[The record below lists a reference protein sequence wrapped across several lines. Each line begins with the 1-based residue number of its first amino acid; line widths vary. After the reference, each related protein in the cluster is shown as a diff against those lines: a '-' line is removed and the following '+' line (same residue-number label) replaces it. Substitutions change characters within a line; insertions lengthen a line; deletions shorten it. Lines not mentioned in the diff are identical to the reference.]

1 MWQER
6 ESLEEENEVEAGK
19 VCEEENKT
27 KSLEQE
33 TCESTEERKARA
45 KEEREYEKVFNLMST
60 LVEKGELTVGS
71 RLPAER
77 TIAQELSISR
87 NSTREAIRMLENMG
101 AVESRQGSG
110 NYISGNMK
118 QGISQM
124 IRMMLLLNCVSRE
137 DICAFRRSMEKAV
150 CNAAMGN
157 PDGVAFLEEAER
169 ILERWPYKEA
179 EEKQETEDDCAF
191 HYCLIKAT
199 GNSFWVI
206 LMEAVSVIYREWIDK
221 VLKAADQKTK
231 ARIYLA
237 HCQMITALKKKD
249 HKACEKAVDLHY
261 DLIEEQ
267 LVRENI

>member
-110 NYISGNMK
+110 NYISGNM
-118 QGISQM
+118 QHGISQM

-169 ILERWPYKEA
+169 ILVPR
-179 EEKQETEDDCAF
+179 
-191 HYCLIKAT
+191 KAST
-199 GNSFWVI
+199 TTTCSAGFPMFSH
-206 LMEAVSVIYREWIDK
+206 A
-221 VLKAADQKTK
+221 
-231 ARIYLA
+231 
-237 HCQMITALKKKD
+237 
-249 HKACEKAVDLHY
+249 
-261 DLIEEQ
+261 
-267 LVRENI
+267 

>member
-6 ESLEEENEVEAGK
+6 GSLEEENEVEAGK
-19 VCEEENKT
+19 VCEEESKT
-27 KSLEQE
+27 KRLEQE
-33 TCESTEERKARA
+33 ACESTEERKARA

-60 LVEKGELTVGS
+60 LVEKGELAVGS

-124 IRMMLLLNCVSRE
+124 IRMMLLLNCVSKE

-150 CNAAMGN
+150 CNAAMG
-157 PDGVAFLEEAER
+157 
-169 ILERWPYKEA
+169 K
-179 EEKQETEDDCAF
+179 
-191 HYCLIKAT
+191 
-199 GNSFWVI
+199 S
-206 LMEAVSVIYREWIDK
+206 
-221 VLKAADQKTK
+221 
-231 ARIYLA
+231 
-237 HCQMITALKKKD
+237 
-249 HKACEKAVDLHY
+249 
-261 DLIEEQ
+261 
-267 LVRENI
+267 

>member
-1 MWQER
+1 M
-6 ESLEEENEVEAGK
+6 V
-19 VCEEENKT
+19 
-27 KSLEQE
+27 
-33 TCESTEERKARA
+33 
-45 KEEREYEKVFNLMST
+45 KEEREYEKVLNLMSY

-110 NYISGNMK
+110 NYISGNMQ

-150 CNAAMGN
+150 CSAAMEN
-157 PDGVAFLEEAER
+157 PDGAAFLEKAEK

-179 EEKQETEDDCAF
+179 EAEQEAEDDWAF
-191 HYCLIKAT
+191 HYCLIRAT
-199 GNSFWVI
+199 GNRFWVI
-206 LMEAVSVIYREWIDK
+206 LMEAVSAIYREWIDR

-231 ARIYLA
+231 SRICLA
-237 HCQMITALKKKD
+237 HCQMIAALKKKD

-267 LVRENI
+267 LRRDKL